1 MSDAAVDHSARA
13 HALLSPSSAHRWV
26 RCTPS
31 ARLEEQFPDEGSPY
45 AAEGTLAHEL
55 AEIKLRRQLQKL
67 TPAQKAAF
75 TKHERL
81 IRDDPGYSA
90 ETEEATNRYAELV
103 GDFVNGFKNPPVV
116 AVETRL
122 DLGAWTVD
130 GFGTADCI
138 LVGDDVLHVI
148 DYKHGKG
155 VPVSAADNL
164 QMALYALG
172 AMSLFE
178 GIYDIRTVRM
188 SIIQPRIRADADTWE
203 TTPEALQRLG
213 KTIATA
219 AKAAYK
225 GDGDYNPGEKQCRF
239 CKAKATCRARA
250 DHNVKLAF
258 AAQSP
263 TIAPEE
269 IAEYLRKGADVA
281 KWLEDLKAHAL
292 KLCLEGETVEGLKAV
307 EGRGSREW
315 TDAQAAYKAVEAS
328 GVEHAMLYEEV
339 PLTLAKVEKLMGKKR
354 FEAVAGKYV
363 KKLPGKPA
371 LVEEDDPRPG
381 ITLKPS
387 AEEAF
392 AE

>member
-1 MSDAAVDHSARA
+1 MIENIDHSARA

-26 RCTPS
+26 LCTPS
-31 ARLEEQFPDEGSPY
+31 ARLEEQFPDGGSPY

-55 AEIKLRRQLQKL
+55 AEIKLKRLL
-67 TPAQKAAF
+67 TKMTASQKAGL

-81 IRDDPGYSA
+81 IRDDPNYSM
-90 ETEEATNRYAELV
+90 ETEDATDRYARIVELFTTCFI
-103 GDFVNGFKNPPVV
+103 DPPVV
-116 AVETRL
+116 AIEQKL
-122 DLGAWTVD
+122 DLSEWTVD

-138 LVGDDVLHVI
+138 LIGDNELHVI

-155 VPVSAADNL
+155 VPVAAEGNL

-172 AMSLFE
+172 ALRLFE
-178 GIYDIRTVRM
+178 SIYDIKTVRM

-219 AKAAYK
+219 AKAAYN
-225 GDGDYNPGEKQCRF
+225 GQGVYNPGEKQCRF
-239 CKAKATCRARA
+239 CKARATCRARA

-292 KLCLEGETVEGLKAV
+292 KLCLAGETVEGLKAV

-339 PLTLAKVEKLMGKKR
+339 PLTLAKVEKLMGKKN
-354 FEAVAGKYV
+354 FEAVVGKYV
-363 KKLPGKPA
+363 KKMPGKPA
-371 LVEEDDPRPG
+371 LVEADDPRPG

-392 AE
+392 AD